1 MPIYLTTVR
10 EGRTTESQRAKM
22 ADGIIETHCGVTG
35 APRQFVNAFFSEQA
49 DPEVGFL
56 DLPDDK
62 VAFLN
67 ATIRAGRTDEDKA
80 QIISRITQSFVEALE
95 CSSDEVEIVMG
106 EVDATHCIE
115 GGKILP
121 IPGSPEEAAW
131 KKANES

>member
-10 EGRTTESQRAKM
+10 GGRTTEAQRSAM
-22 ADGIIETHCGVTG
+22 AEGIITTHCGVTG

-49 DPEVGFL
+49 DKDVGFP
-56 DLPDDK
+56 DLPDGK

-67 ATIRAGRTDEDKA
+67 ATIRAGRTDEDKGHIRA
-80 QIISRITQSFVEALE
+80 GVTKAFTDALQ
-95 CSSDEVEIVMG
+95 CSSDEILIEIG

-121 IPGSPEEAAW
+121 VPGSPEEEAW
-131 KKANES
+131 KKLGG

>member
-10 EGRTTESQRAKM
+10 EGRSSEAQRSQM
-22 ADGIIETHCGVTG
+22 ADGIIEHHCGITG

-49 DPEVGFL
+49 DPDAGFPE
-56 DLPDDK
+56 LPDGK

-80 QIISRITQSFVEALE
+80 KLISRIKQSFVDALG
-95 CSSDEVEIVMG
+95 CSPDEVEIVTG
-106 EVDATHCIE
+106 EVDASHCIE

-121 IPGSPEEAAW
+121 VPGSPEEAAW